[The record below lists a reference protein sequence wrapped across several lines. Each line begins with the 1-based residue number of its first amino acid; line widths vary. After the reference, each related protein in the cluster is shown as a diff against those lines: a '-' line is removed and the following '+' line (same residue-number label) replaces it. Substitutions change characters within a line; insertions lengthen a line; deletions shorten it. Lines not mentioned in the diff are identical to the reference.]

1 MMGGK
6 GRGGG
11 GGEMKGGREREG
23 DKQTKR
29 PLQTDAR
36 ALRDRGML
44 RVARTGN
51 VLRSHRARA
60 SFCRGRSGGGSL
72 PSKPTTRRL
81 QGPAGNTHGLFKENC
96 VERPA

>member
-1 MMGGK
+1 MEGGEVMGGK

-81 QGPAGNTHGLFKENC
+81 
-96 VERPA
+96 